1 MKYSSVRENVLNLGL
16 PPCRAAEFVST
27 FLPVLRYSKCV
38 VPCAIFVLYQ
48 QPVGGTSSIFM
59 GEDPTE
65 PIARRA
71 SSAKVNALLGTGEYR
86 EEPPALH
93 ASQTKM
99 KEMQGCNIFADG
111 KPQIRDSLG
120 GVREP
125 PGGKSSVALI

>member
-1 MKYSSVRENVLNLGL
+1 MPNLG
-16 PPCRAAEFVST
+16 AAKEVSMSLQT
-27 FLPVLRYSKCV
+27 ICYSDTV
-38 VPCAIFVLYQ
+38 APCAVCAVQ

-59 GEDPTE
+59 GECPLE
-65 PIARRA
+65 PIRRA
-71 SSAKVNALLGTGEYR
+71 SSIKVNALLGTGEYR

-125 PGGKSSVALI
+125 PGGRSSVALI

>member
-1 MKYSSVRENVLNLGL
+1 
-16 PPCRAAEFVST
+16 
-27 FLPVLRYSKCV
+27 
-38 VPCAIFVLYQ
+38 
-48 QPVGGTSSIFM
+48 M
-59 GEDPTE
+59 GEHLPE
-65 PIARRA
+65 PIRRA
-71 SSAKVNALLGTGEYR
+71 SSTKVNALLGTGEYR

-125 PGGKSSVALI
+125 PGGRSSVALI